1 MAESEAQEEREEE
14 QNARQDAARKS
25 PFRAL
30 RHRNFRLFWSGQL
43 VSLIG
48 SWAQGLAQAWLILV
62 LVDPVTRAQVFAHGG
77 DAAAAASAHSSPA
90 AQAAANY
97 YSGMVG
103 FAGGIPIT
111 ILTLFAGVLIDRMN
125 KRRLLLVTQLV
136 MMSLAFVMGLLI
148 RTGVVTIADVI
159 IIATILGITM
169 AFDMPTRQSFVV
181 EMVSRE
187 DLPSAIPM
195 NASMF
200 NSARAL
206 GPAVAGLLL
215 SEHVSLADCFFWNA
229 ASYTAVIAGI
239 LMMRGK
245 NLGAPAPRPE
255 GVVQAEEKL
264 LDDLKAGLRYVR
276 DDHTARNLVILVGT
290 FGLFAFSFNVLIPT
304 FVRYTLLPH
313 APDAVQV
320 KAFGFLE
327 MVRGL
332 GALAGALSVAVLT
345 SPERQKSMLMV
356 GSILATSVLVV
367 FGFARDLFVA
377 YACMTVVSFAFVLCF
392 SNANTLM
399 QMTVPDTLRGRVMA
413 IYTLMFIGTGPIGSL
428 LAGYLAK
435 YFGAPSTIVFFAVV
449 SLVIAL
455 VVCFRPGG
463 VRSLKTVEHHLPPHP
478 RPARRMAGGD

>member
-1 MAESEAQEEREEE
+1 
-14 QNARQDAARKS
+14 
-25 PFRAL
+25 
-30 RHRNFRLFWSGQL
+30 
-43 VSLIG
+43 
-48 SWAQGLAQAWLILV
+48 LAQSWLILV

-77 DAAAAASAHSSPA
+77 DAAAAATAHASPA
-90 AQAAANY
+90 AEAAANY
-97 YSGMVG
+97 YSGVVG
-103 FAGGIPIT
+103 FAGGIPVT
-111 ILTLFAGVLIDRMN
+111 ILTLFAGVVIDRVN
-125 KRRLLLVTQLV
+125 KRRMLLVTQF
-136 MMSLAFVMGLLI
+136 MMMALAFSLGLLI
-148 RTGVVTIADVI
+148 RLGVVTIIDVI
-159 IIATILGITM
+159 IVATLLGITM

-215 SEHVSLADCFFWNA
+215 SAHVSLADCFFWNA
-229 ASYTAVIAGI
+229 ASYSAVIAGI

-245 NLGAPAPRPE
+245 NLGAPPKRPE
-255 GVVQAEEKL
+255 GVARAEQKL
-264 LDDLKAGLRYVR
+264 FDELKAGLRYVR

-304 FVRYTLLPH
+304 FVRYTLLAH
-313 APDAVQV
+313 ATDSVQV

-332 GALAGALSVAVLT
+332 GALVGALSVAMLT
-345 SPERQKSMLMV
+345 SPERQKKMLIT
-356 GSILATSVLVV
+356 GSLLATSVLVV
-367 FGFARDLFVA
+367 FGFARSVPIA
-377 YACMTVVSFAFVLCF
+377 YICMTIVSYAFVLCF

-399 QMTVPDTLRGRVMA
+399 QMTVPDSLRGRVMA

-435 YFGAPSTIVFFAVV
+435 YFGAPSTIVCFAVV
-449 SLVIAL
+449 SLLIAL

-463 VRSLKTVEHHLPPHP
+463 LRALKTVEHHVPPASRAP
-478 RPARRMAGGD
+478 QPAAGGD